1 MTGEIV
7 ENSYCNWILLWYLDC
22 LMTTLQA
29 PHHTVLFNIA
39 GLTLIKMTIEDL
51 DEVYSVIECT
61 MNGDGLYEDAN
72 KETILEAYYDQE
84 LAEVYGLNWVNLISG
99 IMQETGMIEKYIKR

>member
-1 MTGEIV
+1 
-7 ENSYCNWILLWYLDC
+7 
-22 LMTTLQA
+22 
-29 PHHTVLFNIA
+29 
-39 GLTLIKMTIEDL
+39 
-51 DEVYSVIECT
+51 

-99 IMQETGMIEKYIKR
+99 IMQETGMIERYIKS